1 VHEFII
7 FTIGGLAAAGIYAI
21 TASGLTLTYTTTGIF
36 NWAHGAIG
44 MICAFAYWQL
54 SVGWGWP
61 VLPSMFVCLFVLAPL
76 IGIVIE
82 AGVMRRLEGVSEAS
96 KLVVTLSIA
105 LMFLGVAQWIWSPT
119 TYRALPPLFNNDTL
133 VLGSIRISYDDVTIL
148 ILALVVA
155 IGLRLFLYR
164 TRMGV
169 TMRASVDD
177 RTLTSLNG
185 SSANSNARNAWII
198 GSMLAALAGI
208 LIAPTLTLSAPA
220 LTLLIVNAYAASV
233 IGRLRSI
240 PMTFV
245 GAIILGL
252 GIAYSVAYLPQNPYV
267 QNFENAVPAIILF
280 IALLL
285 LPSARLRGHRQLRS
299 RELAFRPSWNGTGLF
314 CFGTIVVAI
323 FFATS
328 VGKADMFSLN
338 KMWGLAIVGLSII
351 PIVGY
356 AGRLSLCQMTFA
368 GIGATMVGHLGG
380 KGNPLSLLAAAGVCA
395 VVGVI
400 IAIPALRLSG
410 IYFAL
415 ATAAFAI
422 TMDNWVFALPSFSLF
437 GHPYA
442 PFGSGTLAFVPFR
455 IGSLALTSERSQ
467 FIAGAVAFVILVAV
481 VVALRRSEFGQR
493 LLAMKDSPAACATLG
508 MNGRASL
515 VGVFAFSAA
524 LAGVGGGI
532 YGMELGSASSVV
544 FQFFNGLSIM
554 LVMVIMGITSYGAA
568 GLNGL
573 YQGSPFFTN
582 FFPSLTQLPLVLVGL
597 GGVGVGTTPNGTVP
611 GSVRPVYLSVLRR
624 RWLLALIV
632 VVFVGAWSLRL
643 GGAFGNWPMTIIIL
657 VDLILVPV
665 PAYVID
671 YRARIA
677 PPAFGLPERRSKE
690 KRNAWLG
697 EAVSDDGPAGASD
710 PLAALSGAGGTSG
723 T

>member
-1 VHEFII
+1 
-7 FTIGGLAAAGIYAI
+7 
-21 TASGLTLTYTTTGIF
+21 
-36 NWAHGAIG
+36 
-44 MICAFAYWQL
+44 
-54 SVGWGWP
+54 
-61 VLPSMFVCLFVLAPL
+61 
-76 IGIVIE
+76 
-82 AGVMRRLEGVSEAS
+82 
-96 KLVVTLSIA
+96 
-105 LMFLGVAQWIWSPT
+105 
-119 TYRALPPLFNNDTL
+119 
-133 VLGSIRISYDDVTIL
+133 L

-185 SSANSNARNAWII
+185 SSAVTNARNAWII

-252 GIAYSVAYLPQNPYV
+252 AIAYSVAYLPQNPYV

-280 IALLL
+280 IALLI

-323 FFATS
+323 FFATT

-380 KGNPLSLLAAAGVCA
+380 QGNPLSLLAAAGVCA

-422 TMDNWVFALPSFSLF
+422 TMDNWVFALPSFDLF

-442 PFGSGTLAFVPFR
+442 PFGSGTLAFAPFH
-455 IGSLALTSERSQ
+455 IGSLALKSERSQ
-467 FIAGAVAFVILVAV
+467 FIGGAVVFVILVAV

-532 YGMELGSASSVV
+532 YGMELGSASSDV
-544 FQFFNGLSIM
+544 FVFFSGLSIM
-554 LVMVIMGITSYGAA
+554 LVMVIMGITSFGAA

-611 GSVRPVYLSVLRR
+611 GSVRPVYLSVVRR
-624 RWLLALIV
+624 RWLLALMV
-632 VVFVGAWSLRL
+632 AVFAAAWAFRL
-643 GGAFGNWPMTIIIL
+643 GGVFGNWPMTIIML
-657 VDLILVPV
+657 VDLILLPV
-665 PAYVID
+665 PAYVAD

-677 PPAFGLPERRSKE
+677 PPAFGLPERRSKG
-690 KRNAWLG
+690 KRNAWLA
-697 EAVSDDGPAGASD
+697 EAVSDEAPDSSTD
-710 PLAALSGAGGTSG
+710 PIAALSRAGGTSG